1 MQSRKYVFIILVI
14 SLAACLRVNN
24 LPTAETTPVA
34 KVLTE
39 NPCDYLSME
48 QAEKPA
54 FKGMELYSWQE
65 PKDGDWVFSI
75 LYGTNRNK
83 MIWEVKSNAMDLEE
97 VEKCLCNMPE
107 NENVF
112 WMKFAQEETTGEGYI
127 FPQPPD
133 EIVDEVEKQA
143 ILCKVKLNTFS
154 VRNNVKNE

>member
-14 SLAACLRVNN
+14 SLATCSRVNI
-24 LPTAETTPVA
+24 LLTAETTPVA
-34 KVLTE
+34 QGLTE
-39 NPCDYLSME
+39 
-48 QAEKPA
+48 KPVI
-54 FKGMELYSWQE
+54 KGMELYSWQE

-83 MIWEVKSNAMDLEE
+83 MIWEVKSFAMDLEE